1 MLAESSILILI
12 QEIVAFNLYAA
23 FLCDKGEDFL
33 LLFLICVIK
42 SVPRCQDRTVVEMDD
57 MIRPLDDL
65 AVWSLD
71 KPDRS
76 DSCDLI
82 VIVSDFAKAPV
93 AICDYPIVC

>member
-12 QEIVAFNLYAA
+12 QEIVAFNLFAT

-33 LLFLICVIK
+33 LLFLICAIK
-42 SVPRCQDRTVVEMDD
+42 SAPRCPDRTVVEMDD

-65 AVWSLD
+65 AVWGLD
-71 KPDRS
+71 IPDRH

-82 VIVSDFAKAPV
+82 VIMSYFAKAPV
-93 AICDYPIVC
+93 AICDYP